1 MIQVEMRKKDGSD
14 HEAVA
19 VEGPPVMVEVIGFS
33 EESEGHALYR
43 LACCLEYLLGADGVD
58 LEIQSPSGDSRGT
71 TSSRIIDAWTED
83 E

>member
-1 MIQVEMRKKDGSD
+1 MIQVEVRKKDGCD

-19 VEGPPVMVEVIGFS
+19 VDGLPVMVEVTGFS

-43 LACCLEYLLGADGVD
+43 LACGLEYLLGADAVGV
-58 LEIQSPSGDSRGT
+58 EVESPGGETHMT
-71 TSSRIIDAWTED
+71 TTSRIIDAWTED